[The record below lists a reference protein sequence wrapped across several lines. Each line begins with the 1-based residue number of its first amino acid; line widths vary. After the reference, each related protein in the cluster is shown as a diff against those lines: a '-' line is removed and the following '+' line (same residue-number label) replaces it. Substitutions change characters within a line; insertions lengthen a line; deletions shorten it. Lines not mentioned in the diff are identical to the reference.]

1 MAITRE
7 EIIDALRDGRVSC
20 KIKGDDTSFGPREA
34 GDFLV
39 KNLDRIFDPKYRADL
54 SFEKK
59 YEHMLNE
66 NKE

>member
-20 KIKGDDTSFGPREA
+20 NLKGDDASFGPREA
-34 GDFLV
+34 GDFLI
-39 KNLDRIFDPKYRADL
+39 KNLDRVFDPKYRVDL

-66 NKE
+66 N